1 MYAAAKELNANRIV
15 TVFQPHTYSRTIF
28 LKDEFL
34 SVLGR
39 IKNLYIYKTFA
50 ARENFTDGGS
60 AFDLYRDLGGE
71 TAYFDDF
78 AALKTQLE
86 KTLLSGDLLLVLGAG
101 DLAEKF
107 RAELSH

>member
-1 MYAAAKELNANRIV
+1 M
-15 TVFQPHTYSRTIF
+15 
-28 LKDEFL
+28 KDEFL

-101 DLAEKF
+101 DLANLVRSSLAKE
-107 RAELSH
+107 